1 VYYLSYPCEKQ
12 DVWWVVYKV
21 YPHELLH
28 TPAHV
33 AYHIDDG
40 YVGEVYQE
48 QELPISFVIKPGVAL
63 VNEVTNE
70 LAKLSSSRA
79 MVPIGVFLQELHE
92 PSILKALAKVTK
104 MAKSSQETLPPSES
118 ITETPEVM
126 EIYSD
131 WCTSFMIYLR
141 IGGLPEDKADH

>member
-1 VYYLSYPCEKQ
+1 LSYPCEKQ

-21 YPHELLH
+21 NPHELLH

-63 VNEVTNE
+63 DSLIRYDVDVIV
-70 LAKLSSSRA
+70 L
-79 MVPIGVFLQELHE
+79 
-92 PSILKALAKVTK
+92 LK
-104 MAKSSQETLPPSES
+104 
-118 ITETPEVM
+118 
-126 EIYSD
+126 
-131 WCTSFMIYLR
+131 
-141 IGGLPEDKADH
+141 